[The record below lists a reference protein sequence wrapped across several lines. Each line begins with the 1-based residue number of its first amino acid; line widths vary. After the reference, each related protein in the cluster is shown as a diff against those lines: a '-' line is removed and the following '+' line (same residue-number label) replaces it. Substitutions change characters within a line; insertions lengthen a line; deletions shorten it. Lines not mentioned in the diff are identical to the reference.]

1 MSQDCSNSAEVSSR
15 IVKASQAF
23 GSLNRRLWLQKRIKT
38 VTKLRVFSSVIMPT
52 LLYGLECTVLLE
64 PEIHRIQSF
73 VMRCLRIILSISIWD
88 NKRNT
93 SIRKAAKQQR
103 VSSIL
108 SQRRLR
114 FAGHLVRMSG
124 NRLPRKLL
132 VCSLPF
138 GRRSAGGQKCRWDD
152 LLLRDLRKIG
162 LGDDWKSKAMDR
174 NEWKRIVRERVE
186 SVNKSEETQEKK
198 NKDERKHRREGRQ
211 MTYEAALKCAHP
223 ECEFVALSKAGLTNH
238 TRQKH
243 QQPQLAQCSHCHR
256 TFHRQGLLNHQ
267 RFCPERPGN

>member
-1 MSQDCSNSAEVSSR
+1 MDR
-15 IVKASQAF
+15 
-23 GSLNRRLWLQKRIKT
+23 
-38 VTKLRVFSSVIMPT
+38 
-52 LLYGLECTVLLE
+52 LECTVLLE

-73 VMRCLRIILSISIWD
+73 VMRCLRIILSISIRD

-103 VSSIL
+103 VSSLL

-132 VCSLPF
+132 VCSLPS
-138 GRRSAGGQKCRWDD
+138 GRRSVGGHKCRWND

-186 SVNKSEETQEKK
+186 SVNKSEET
-198 NKDERKHRREGRQ
+198 
-211 MTYEAALKCAHP
+211 
-223 ECEFVALSKAGLTNH
+223 
-238 TRQKH
+238 
-243 QQPQLAQCSHCHR
+243 
-256 TFHRQGLLNHQ
+256 
-267 RFCPERPGN
+267 